1 MNYFKNIFLNQNP
14 KNLQIRYSLLFMLLL
29 IVISVF
35 YGYHE
40 ILFFPPQSIHVWRQ
54 CDCTSM
60 ALMYAEHG
68 MRFFRPEMHNLHAD
82 GQTTGYAVGEFPI
95 IYYFVALLYKLFGH
109 HDFLFRATNLFI
121 FFTGLFVMFKLI
133 YLVSKDYFY
142 AIFFPL
148 LLFSSPLL
156 VYYANNFL
164 PEVPSLGLTLIGW
177 YFFFKMRRQYR
188 PQYLYL
194 STFFFTMATLIKVSS
209 GISMVLVFGL
219 LFLESTNSTTFN
231 KEKKIFRQSL
241 AAYLGFFAG
250 FILVT
255 AWYLFAIKYN
265 QSHSTIYF
273 RTGIVGFW
281 QTNAKEAE
289 AVSRIF
295 WNNWK
300 FFIFNDSVYFLLGV
314 FLLVVFFIGKSKLH
328 ILINLL
334 TIIGIAAFV
343 ALWYGLLFQHDYYFA
358 PLLILAA
365 LLFISFS
372 ETGNTRFPK
381 IFHHPALKI
390 AFSVIL
396 IINVIYASDKISDR
410 YNEFPKNENRVELYD
425 IQGFLDSLHIEKDAK
440 IICTPDPSPNHML
453 YLLNRQGW
461 SDLYGMNT
469 DSLKI
474 SDHIRHG
481 AKYLFVYDSIP
492 DANRALDSFTDELI
506 GEKGM
511 VQVYKLKGLKR

>member
-1 MNYFKNIFLNQNP
+1 
-14 KNLQIRYSLLFMLLL
+14 
-29 IVISVF
+29 
-35 YGYHE
+35 
-40 ILFFPPQSIHVWRQ
+40 
-54 CDCTSM
+54 M

-68 MRFFRPEMHNLHAD
+68 MNFFKPEMHNLHAD

-95 IYYFVALLYKLFGH
+95 IYYFVAILYTLFGH
-109 HDFLFRATNLFI
+109 HDFLFRATDLLV
-121 FFTGLFVMFKLI
+121 FFTGLFFMFKLV
-133 YLVSKDYFY
+133 YLVSRDYFH

-148 LLFSSPLL
+148 LLFTSPLL

-164 PEVPSLGLTLIGW
+164 PEVPSLGLTLTAW
-177 YFFFKMRRQYR
+177 FFFFKMRQQYR
-188 PQYLYL
+188 PRYLYL
-194 STFFFTMATLIKVSS
+194 TIFFFTMATLIKVSS

-219 LFLESTNSTTFN
+219 LFLESINSTIFN
-231 KEKKIFRQSL
+231 KGGKIFRQSM
-241 AAYLGFFAG
+241 AAYLGLLAG

-265 QSHSTIYF
+265 QDHSTIYF

-281 QTNAKEAE
+281 QTNAEEAE

-300 FFIFNDSVYFLLGV
+300 FFIFNDSVYFLLGI
-314 FLLVVFFIGKSKLH
+314 FLLVVFFIGKDKFH

-334 TIIGIAAFV
+334 TIIGIAGFV

-358 PLLILAA
+358 PLLVLAA
-365 LLFISFS
+365 ILFVSFC
-372 ETGNTRFPK
+372 ETGHIRFPK
-381 IFHHPALKI
+381 IFHHIILKI
-390 AFSVIL
+390 VFSVIL
-396 IINVIYASDKISDR
+396 IVNVIYASNKISDR
-410 YNEFPKNENRVELYD
+410 YNEFQESENRVELYD

-440 IICTPDPSPNHML
+440 VICTPDPSPNHML

-492 DANRALDSFTDELI
+492 DANRALDSFIDEFI

-511 VQVYKLKGLKR
+511 LRVYKLKDLKR